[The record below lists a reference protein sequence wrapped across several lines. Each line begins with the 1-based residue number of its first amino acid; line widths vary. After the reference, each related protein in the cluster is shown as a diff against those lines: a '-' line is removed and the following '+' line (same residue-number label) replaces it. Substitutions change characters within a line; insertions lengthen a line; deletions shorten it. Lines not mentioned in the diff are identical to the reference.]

1 MEQIF
6 KITGAVAGI
15 GGLSIAL
22 ITIIFRSII
31 TDFLA
36 KHSPKLKRDQV
47 YQLVNRIIT
56 LTFIVSLIG
65 IGAWV
70 SVKWIGHP
78 DPGSGPEE
86 LKHQAL
92 STLRPLLADLA
103 SESVVLVHFSDMSDE
118 SIEAELGGKSGWTG
132 QTIKR
137 LNYLKDLVTTLTSK
151 EGFSQLPDSVRKVFT
166 ASNTR
171 LEDYKDRPILRRG
184 PIRQQASA
192 LVFNAVFGLAFIGL
206 EIPAGPVNAEKRL
219 DVLINFS
226 REQELDPAIG
236 AHFFGERKR
245 LRE

>member
-78 DPGSGPEE
+78 DP
-86 LKHQAL
+86 
-92 STLRPLLADLA
+92 
-103 SESVVLVHFSDMSDE
+103 
-118 SIEAELGGKSGWTG
+118 
-132 QTIKR
+132 
-137 LNYLKDLVTTLTSK
+137 
-151 EGFSQLPDSVRKVFT
+151 
-166 ASNTR
+166 
-171 LEDYKDRPILRRG
+171 RG
-184 PIRQQASA
+184 P
-192 LVFNAVFGLAFIGL
+192 
-206 EIPAGPVNAEKRL
+206 
-219 DVLINFS
+219 
-226 REQELDPAIG
+226 
-236 AHFFGERKR
+236 R
-245 LRE
+245 LRVGSLGALFGYER